1 LNNDILLNIVN
12 LNKSFP
18 LHSGISHLFKFRKSK
33 NIKVIDNINMQVSRG
48 EILVVAGESGSG
60 KTTLAKLI
68 MKAINPDSGNIFFD
82 NIDITK
88 LKGKEL
94 LKIRSKIQ
102 MIFQDP
108 YSSLDPR
115 MKVFDIVKEPLDV
128 HKKGLKK
135 NDIKEYVFSALKKV
149 NLDPHEIYSKFP
161 HMLSGGQRQR
171 VSFARALVLKPLLI
185 IADEPVSMLD
195 VSIRIQILD
204 LMKKLKEEEN
214 VSFLY
219 ITHDLATSQYV
230 GDNIIILYKGQVI
243 EQGNLKQVLYN
254 PLHPYTRALI
264 SAIPKFRNNTEPQDI
279 KLKHNPHDDT
289 LSNQQEDSSSSSH
302 GGGGGGDGNGNGC
315 GGCKFI
321 KKCLYS
327 TEQCKNSE
335 PLLTLEKT
343 DNSSNTTNSHYIRC
357 FNYEFVT

>member
-1 LNNDILLNIVN
+1 MNDIILQVDN

-18 LHSGISHLFKFRKSK
+18 LHSGISDLIRFKKSK
-33 NIKVIDNINMQVSRG
+33 KIKIIDNIDLKISRG

-68 MKAINPDSGNIFFD
+68 MRSINPDSGNIFFD

-94 LKIRSKIQ
+94 LNTRAKIQ
-102 MIFQDP
+102 IIFQDP

-115 MKVFDIVKEPLDV
+115 MKIFNLVKEPLDV
-128 HKKGLKK
+128 HKKDLKK
-135 NDIKEYVFSALKKV
+135 NDVKEYVFSALKKV
-149 NLDPHEIYSKFP
+149 NLDPDEVASKFP

-195 VSIRIQILD
+195 VSIRGQILE
-204 LMKKLKEEEN
+204 LMKKLKQEEN

-230 GDNIIILYKGQVI
+230 GDNIIILYKGQII
-243 EQGNLKQVLYN
+243 EQGNIKQVLYN

-264 SAIPKFRNNTEPQDI
+264 TAIPKFTTTNNNNQHQEI
-279 KLKHNPHDDT
+279 KIKNSL
-289 LSNQQEDSSSSSH
+289 EDATSYI
-302 GGGGGGDGNGNGC
+302 

-321 KKCLYS
+321 NKCLYS
-327 TEQCKNSE
+327 TKECKDEE
-335 PLLTLEKT
+335 PLLTKE
-343 DNSSNTTNSHYIRC
+343 DIHNPHDPSNSHFIRC
-357 FNYEFVT
+357 FNYESIS

>member
-1 LNNDILLNIVN
+1 MNDIILNIVD

-18 LHSGISHLFKFRKSK
+18 LHSGISNLIRFQKSK
-33 NIKVIDNINMQVSRG
+33 KIKVIDNINFKLSRG

-68 MKAINPDSGNIFFD
+68 MRSINPDSGHIFF
-82 NIDITK
+82 NNMDITK

-102 MIFQDP
+102 IIFQDP

-115 MKVFDIVKEPLDV
+115 MKIFDIVKEPLDV

-135 NDIKEYVFSALKKV
+135 NDIKEYVFCSLKKV
-149 NLDPHEIYSKFP
+149 NLDPEEVSSKFP

-195 VSIRIQILD
+195 VSIRVQILE
-204 LMKKLKEEEN
+204 LMKKLKQEEN

-230 GDNIIILYKGQVI
+230 GDNIIILYKGQII
-243 EQGNLKQVLYN
+243 EQGNIKQVLYN

-264 SAIPKFRNNTEPQDI
+264 SAIPKFTNHQHQEI
-279 KLKHNPHDDT
+279 KIKDDH
-289 LSNQQEDSSSSSH
+289 EAASSH
-302 GGGGGGDGNGNGC
+302 Q

-321 KKCLYS
+321 NKCLYS
-327 TEQCKNSE
+327 TEKCKNNE
-335 PLLTLEKT
+335 PLLSKEEIRNPQ
-343 DNSSNTTNSHYIRC
+343 DPSNSHFIRC
-357 FNYEFVT
+357 FNYESIS

>member
-1 LNNDILLNIVN
+1 DIILNIVD

-18 LHSGISHLFKFRKSK
+18 LHSGIRDLIRFKRSK
-33 NIKVIDNINMQVSRG
+33 NIKVVDNISFKIPRG

-60 KTTLAKLI
+60 KTTIAKLI
-68 MKAINPDSGNIFFD
+68 MRAINPDSGSIFFD

-88 LKGKEL
+88 LKGKQL
-94 LKIRSKIQ
+94 LNTRSKVQ

-115 MKVFDIVKEPLDV
+115 MKIFDIIKEPLDV
-128 HKKGLKK
+128 HKKGLRKQ
-135 NDIKEYVFSALKKV
+135 DIKEYVFSALEKV
-149 NLDPHEIYSKFP
+149 NLDPDEVSSKFP

-195 VSIRIQILD
+195 VSIRGQILE
-204 LMKKLKEEEN
+204 LMKKLKQEEN

-219 ITHDLATSQYV
+219 ITHDLATSQYI
-230 GDNIIILYKGQVI
+230 GDNIIILYKGQII
-243 EQGNLKQVLYN
+243 EQGDIKQVLHH

-264 SAIPKFRNNTEPQDI
+264 SAIPKFANINQLQPHQEI
-279 KLKHNPHDDT
+279 KLKND
-289 LSNQQEDSSSSSH
+289 LESAASNQ
-302 GGGGGGDGNGNGC
+302 

-321 KKCLYS
+321 NKCLYS
-327 TEQCKNSE
+327 TDKCKNSE
-335 PLLTLEKT
+335 PLLTKEEIHNPH
-343 DNSSNTTNSHYIRC
+343 DPHNSHFIRC
-357 FNYEFVT
+357 FNYESIS

>member
-1 LNNDILLNIVN
+1 LNNDIILNIVN

-33 NIKVIDNINMQVSRG
+33 NINVIDNINLQVSRG

-82 NIDITK
+82 NINITK

-135 NDIKEYVFSALKKV
+135 NDVKEYVFSALKKV
-149 NLDPHEIYSKFP
+149 NLDPHEIYSKYP

-204 LMKKLKEEEN
+204 LMKKLKEEEK

-243 EQGNLKQVLYN
+243 EQGNLKQVLFN

-264 SAIPKFRNNTEPQDI
+264 SAIPKFSNNIEPQEI
-279 KLKHNPHDDT
+279 KLKNDPHDDSS
-289 LSNQQEDSSSSSH
+289 SNQQEGSSR
-302 GGGGGGDGNGNGC
+302 GGG

-321 KKCLYS
+321 NKCLYS
-327 TEQCKNSE
+327 TDQCKSSE
-335 PLLTLEKT
+335 PLLTQEKT
-343 DNSSNTTNSHYIRC
+343 VNSSDTTNSHSIRC